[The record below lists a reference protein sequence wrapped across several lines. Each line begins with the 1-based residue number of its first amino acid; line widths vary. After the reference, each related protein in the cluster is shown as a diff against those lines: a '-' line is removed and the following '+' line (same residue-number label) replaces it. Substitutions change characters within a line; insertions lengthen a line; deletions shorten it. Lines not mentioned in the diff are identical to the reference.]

1 VNENEF
7 DIKLE
12 VAGNSYRIPVRRGDE
27 EEEFLYREA
36 AKRVGLHL
44 VQYRQYFSK
53 SLENIQ
59 LLTMVAIHL
68 ARDILK
74 LEAENDVGTYDRK
87 IQQWTDKLDEYLKK

>member
-1 VNENEF
+1 VNKNEF

-12 VAGNSYRIPVRRGDE
+12 VAGRSYRIPVRRGDE

-44 VQYRQYFSK
+44 VQYRQHYSK
-53 SLENIQ
+53 SLEDVQ

-68 ARDILK
+68 ARDVLK
-74 LEAENDVGTYDRK
+74 LEADNEADTYARN
-87 IQQWTDKLDEYLKK
+87 IQQWTDRLDEYLKE